1 MYVSWGMANAL
12 YYMEKRLN
20 NIHILLEVE
29 VIVDLLYCFAL

>member
-29 VIVDLLYCFAL
+29 VDLLYCFAL